1 MQVGELWVK
10 IGGKN
15 DALKA
20 SLSEAEAASK
30 RAAERLQ
37 QSSTALLK
45 TVTVAATAAAAAV
58 TAIGVKSIESAA
70 NSAALQA
77 QFEQVFGDIQ
87 NKAQE
92 VVEGLG
98 GEFGMLP
105 NRLKP
110 AFSTMTSMFK
120 GLGYDTEEAMNM
132 AKDAVTLAADAAAFY
147 DKSYEDANAALN
159 SFIKGNYE
167 GGEAIGLFGNETQ
180 IAAFAAEKLGI
191 SWKDAGEAQKQLARL
206 EYAKAMQDAAGATG
220 QAAREADSF
229 QNQLGNLKQG
239 WTDFMAIIGQPLL
252 EPAVN
257 ALKGMTEQLQAFKDL
272 VTTEGLAGAIEK
284 IFPDWLEA
292 TIFAIA
298 GAITVA
304 MIPAL
309 IAMATAA
316 WAAVAPLAP
325 FLAAGAAIGA
335 LAYVIIKNWEPIK
348 DFFINLWDG
357 ITSTATA
364 CWDALKD
371 GIKVFT
377 DTVTETWE
385 GFKNKTTEIWEAIK
399 QFLVDWWPYLLGALL
414 GPIGL
419 VVAAIYDNWDAI
431 KQSTTDIWTTIKD
444 WLYNL
449 WEGIKS
455 QVIKAWDSIYKT
467 LNDTWDSI
475 KSGFNDLVTSA
486 INWGK
491 NLIQNFIDGIK
502 AKWDAL
508 KDIVSEAASTVSD
521 FLGFSS
527 PTKKGPGRYADRWA
541 PNLVNMFADGIR
553 KSMPTLQVS
562 LANMAAVMPAA
573 SGPSI
578 TNNSASNNY
587 GNNTFHITVGGGST
601 REQAEGI
608 MRELHRLGVRF

>member
-1 MQVGELWVK
+1 MQIGELWVK

-304 MIPAL
+304 MIPSL

-348 DFFINLWDG
+348 DFFVDIWEG
-357 ITSTATA
+357 ITSTASA
-364 CWDALKD
+364 CWEALKA

-431 KQSTTDIWTTIKD
+431 KQSTIEIWTTIKD

-455 QVIKAWDSIYKT
+455 QVVKAWDSIYKALT
-467 LNDTWDSI
+467 NVWDMI
-475 KSGFNDLVTSA
+475 KTGFNDLVDSA
-486 INWGK
+486 KNWGR
-491 NLIQNFIDGIK
+491 NLIQNLIDGIR
-502 AKWDAL
+502 DRFEAL
-508 KDIVSEAASTVSD
+508 RDIVDNMASMVSD
-521 FLGFSS
+521 YLGFSS
-527 PTKKGPGRYADRWA
+527 PTKEGPGRFADRWA

-553 KSMPTLQVS
+553 KSMPRLQVS
-562 LANMAAVMPAA
+562 LSDMAAVMPAA
-573 SGPSI
+573 IGPSI
-578 TNNSASNNY
+578 SNTSNNY
-587 GNNTFHITVGGGST
+587 GGNIFHIHVTGGST